1 MKTRPTPLDHDIL
14 DDDEL
19 ARLREILSDAEH
31 SARLSDW
38 EANFCDDIRERVLEY
53 AERTRISA
61 KQWEVI
67 DRIESKLCGT

>member
-1 MKTRPTPLDHDIL
+1 MKTRPTPQDHDIL
-14 DDDEL
+14 DDHDL

-31 SARLSDW
+31 SARLTDW
-38 EANFCDDIRERVLEY
+38 EANFCDDIRDRVLEY

-67 DRIESKLCGT
+67 ERIEGKLYG